1 MNEYHVSL
9 KNSVDKRWLF
19 EAALDLASATQND
32 LEELKKKKWYHR
44 LIETVTFSK
53 EGQIR
58 TAKDIS
64 SVAKLQELVIRILVT
79 LANENAEFSQE
90 LIKHKNILNALHISN
105 DALRIAIE
113 KLKFGGSSQ
122 VDFLD
127 IGRDKKY
134 IIANLLIQADPNAVR
149 TEFSKQFIGSL
160 LNNTYYI
167 ASDDTVKVDA
177 VQSLN
182 KYEQELL
189 YRLIM
194 VDRYL
199 NQINYLTDSPV
210 IDQLSVST
218 VRKNE
223 ILQSVQNTAT
233 VVSPEFFATFY
244 EKQADIIREVDDS
257 DIVFNQDIEEPGVE
271 QDADELASPKEEE
284 SASKP
289 VNENRYKKQSRHQTW
304 ELKQMEKS
312 ANKAVSVAVGTT
324 AATCAIPIP
333 FADAPILI
341 TEQVALLTTICG
353 IYKINIKKDG
363 LKSLVSAAFGIG
375 GATLIGRSIA
385 SSLFKLLPGVGSLA
399 GGAISAGTASVVTLA
414 MGKSFIEVCKAT
426 KLGIIREEDITTSK
440 GKKMMQ
446 QTFKEQMQKAKKK

>member
-1 MNEYHVSL
+1 MNEYHISL
-9 KNSVDKRWLF
+9 NDSADKQWLF
-19 EAALDLASATQND
+19 DAALDLAAATQND
-32 LEELKKKKWYHR
+32 LEALKKKKWYHR

-53 EGQIR
+53 EGQIQ

-64 SVAKLQELVIRILVT
+64 SIAKLQELVTRILVT

-90 LIKHKNILNALHISN
+90 LIKHKNILNDLHFSN
-105 DALRIAIE
+105 DALRLAIE

-127 IGRDKKY
+127 IGREKKY
-134 IIANLLIQADPNAVR
+134 IIVNLLIQTDSNTVR
-149 TEFSKQFIGSL
+149 TDFSKQYIGSL

-189 YRLIM
+189 YRLII
-194 VDRYL
+194 VDRYI
-199 NQINYLTDSPV
+199 NQIDYYTDSPV
-210 IDQLSVST
+210 IDLLSVST
-218 VRKNE
+218 ARKSE
-223 ILQSVQNTAT
+223 ILQSVQNTAA

-244 EKQADIIREVDDS
+244 EKQAYIISDIDDS
-257 DIVFNQDIEEPGVE
+257 DIIFNQVEEPKVE
-271 QDADELASPKEEE
+271 QHTDDPATQREEE
-284 SASKP
+284 TANNP
-289 VNENRYKKQSRHQTW
+289 VNENSYKKQSKRRKW
-304 ELKQMEKS
+304 EFEEMEKS
-312 ANKAVSVAVGTT
+312 ANKAVAVAVGAT

-333 FADAPILI
+333 FADAPLLI

-385 SSLFKLLPGVGSLA
+385 SSMFKFLPGVGSLA

-446 QTFKEQMQKAKKK
+446 QTFKDQMQKAKKK

>member
-1 MNEYHVSL
+1 M
-9 KNSVDKRWLF
+9 
-19 EAALDLASATQND
+19 
-32 LEELKKKKWYHR
+32 
-44 LIETVTFSK
+44 
-53 EGQIR
+53 
-58 TAKDIS
+58 
-64 SVAKLQELVIRILVT
+64 
-79 LANENAEFSQE
+79 
-90 LIKHKNILNALHISN
+90 
-105 DALRIAIE
+105 
-113 KLKFGGSSQ
+113 KFGGSSQ

-167 ASDDTVKVDA
+167 ASDDTVKFGA

-257 DIVFNQDIEEPGVE
+257 DIFFNQDIEEPGVE

-414 MGKSFIEVCKAT
+414 MGKSFIEVCTAT